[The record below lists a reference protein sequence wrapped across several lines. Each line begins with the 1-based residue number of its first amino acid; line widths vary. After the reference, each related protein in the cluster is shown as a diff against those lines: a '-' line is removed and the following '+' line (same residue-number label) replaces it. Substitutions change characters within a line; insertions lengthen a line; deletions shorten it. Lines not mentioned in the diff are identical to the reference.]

1 MQKAFTA
8 QPGVK
13 NSNSLA
19 RESGQENTKRQ
30 EEREKN
36 KIILKTFVSSQL
48 ASYTATSDHI
58 YPT

>member
-8 QPGVK
+8 QPGAK

-19 RESGQENTKRQ
+19 RESDQENTKRQ

-36 KIILKTFVSSQL
+36 KIK
-48 ASYTATSDHI
+48 
-58 YPT
+58 